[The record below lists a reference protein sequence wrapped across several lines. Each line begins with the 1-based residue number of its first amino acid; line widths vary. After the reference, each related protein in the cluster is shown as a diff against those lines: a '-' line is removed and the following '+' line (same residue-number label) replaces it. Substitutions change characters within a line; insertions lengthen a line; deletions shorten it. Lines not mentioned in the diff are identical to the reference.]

1 MIVIDEKELT
11 INITESLSFEY
22 TVQPVYD
29 DFYDD
34 IQTIVEERKDAG
46 DSVEDDYEL
55 YEMEKFLAYELT
67 KDDKLEILEKIKED
81 YEYDS
86 FYSDCV
92 VTLFDEDGIKSA
104 IGYWINETFG
114 FTYEGF

>member
-1 MIVIDEKELT
+1 MTTIDEKELT
-11 INITESLSFEY
+11 ITITESLSFAY

-34 IQTIVEERKDAG
+34 IQTMVEERKDEGA
-46 DSVEDDYEL
+46 SVEDDDEL
-55 YEMEKFLAYELT
+55 AGMEEFLAYELT
-67 KDDKLEILEKIKED
+67 KEDKLEILEKIKED
-81 YEYDS
+81 YEYES

-104 IGYWINETFG
+104 IGHWINETFG

>member
-1 MIVIDEKELT
+1 MIVIDEKEFT
-11 INITESLSFEY
+11 ISITESISFKDY
-22 TVQPVYD
+22 VQPVYD

-55 YEMEKFLAYELT
+55 YEMERFLAYELT
-67 KDDKLEILEKIKED
+67 GDDKIEILEKIKED
-81 YEYDS
+81 YEHES

-104 IGYWINETFG
+104 IGHWINETFG